1 MPATRASLRRAA
13 AAMTAH
19 RLIAPREFRR
29 VPWKNGGGHAAEIAA
44 WPVGSPDD
52 FAWRVAIAEI
62 ERDGPFSSY
71 PGVDRT
77 FVLLDGDGVVL
88 VHDDIEVTLTVPHE
102 PYRFS
107 GDSACMCRLVGGRTR
122 AYNLMVRRDRARGT
136 LVVSDG
142 AAAVPGPF
150 RFGVCYAAS
159 GASECLL
166 PGYAPIALSPGAALV
181 TDGAS
186 AVASMHVNPVDGGA
200 VAFVA
205 ALDADG

>member
-1 MPATRASLRRAA
+1 
-13 AAMTAH
+13 MTVH

-29 VPWKNGGGHAAEIAA
+29 MPWKNGGGHAAEIAA
-44 WPVGSPDD
+44 WPPARHED

-62 ERDGPFSSY
+62 ERDGPFSAY

-77 FVLLDGDGVVL
+77 FVLLEGEGVVL
-88 VHDDIEVTLTVPHE
+88 VHDDIEIALTVPNE
-102 PYRFS
+102 PYHFP
-107 GDSACMCRLVGGRTR
+107 GDSACMCRLVGGPSR

-136 LVVSDG
+136 LVVADR
-142 AAAVPGPF
+142 AAAVTGPF

-166 PGYAPIALSPGAALV
+166 PGHAPIGLAPGTALV

-186 AVASMHVNPVDGGA
+186 VLASMHVNPVDGGA

-205 ALDADG
+205 AIDADG

>member
-1 MPATRASLRRAA
+1 
-13 AAMTAH
+13 MTTH

-29 VPWKNGGGHAAEIAA
+29 MPWKNGGGYAAEVAA
-44 WPVGSPDD
+44 WPSGSHDA

-62 ERDGPFSSY
+62 ERDGPFSSF

-77 FVLLDGDGVVL
+77 FVLLDGEGVVL
-88 VHDDIEVTLTVPHE
+88 VHDDVEVALTVPHE

-107 GDSACMCRLVGGRTR
+107 GDSACMCRLVGGPSR

-166 PGYAPIALSPGAALV
+166 PGHAPIGLAPGVALV
-181 TDGAS
+181 TDGTS